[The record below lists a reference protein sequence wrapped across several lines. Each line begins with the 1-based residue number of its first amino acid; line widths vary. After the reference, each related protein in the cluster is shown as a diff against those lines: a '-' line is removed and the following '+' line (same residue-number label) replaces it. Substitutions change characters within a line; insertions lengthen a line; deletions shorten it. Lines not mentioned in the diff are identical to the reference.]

1 MKTLKLLGV
10 AAILGATILSTPSCG
25 KYEEGPGISL
35 LTKKSRLVGDW
46 DLKETV
52 YGSITTTDTSDD
64 ILTFEKDG
72 TVKATDG
79 STTISGTW
87 EFTSDK
93 EKVRT
98 TYEFFGTPVSADF
111 TILRLKSKEL
121 WLQDDDDEIY
131 KYEAK

>member
-1 MKTLKLLGV
+1 MKTVKLLGV
-10 AAILGATILSTPSCG
+10 VAILGTTILSAPSCG

-52 YGSITTTDTSDD
+52 YGSITTADNDD
-64 ILTFEKDG
+64 EILTFEKDG

-87 EFTSDK
+87 EFISDK

-98 TYEFFGTPVSADF
+98 TYEFFDTPISVDF

-121 WLQDDDDEIY
+121 WLQDEDDEIY

>member
-10 AAILGATILSTPSCG
+10 VAIIGTTILSTPSCG
-25 KYEEGPGISL
+25 KYEEGPGFTL
-35 LTKKSRLVGDW
+35 LTKKARLVGDW

-52 YGSITTTDTSDD
+52 YGSISTTDSDD
-64 ILTFEKDG
+64 DVLTFEKDG

-79 STTISGTW
+79 STTLTGTW
-87 EFTSDK
+87 EFISDK

-98 TYEFFGTPVSADF
+98 TYEIFGTPVPVDF

-121 WLQDDDDEIY
+121 WLQDSDDYIY

>member
-1 MKTLKLLGV
+1 MKTLKLLGFV
-10 AAILGATILSTPSCG
+10 AILGATILSTPSCG
-25 KYEEGPGISL
+25 KYEEGPGFSL

-52 YGSITTTDTSDD
+52 YGSLTTADTDDD

-98 TYEFFGTPVSADF
+98 TYEIFGTPVSADF

-121 WLQDDDDEIY
+121 WLQDDDNYIY